1 MEAIAQQFSKFVTDC
16 LDGGLHFITT
26 CLDGANFITVGLDGN
41 VHLGKNTKVVGIV
54 LSKGA
59 LTEDQLNTLRTDLGN
74 HHRNSLEPLES
85 RCHFNNSLHIQDD
98 DLETLKLICDHP
110 HKYVR
115 VAHLIDFLIFR
126 QNGVYV
132 PTELTKISLTVMS
145 SYWNMQSR
153 NETVPFAPYV
163 KPKTRSI
170 TSLCLDSP
178 NENPYVLVNFW
189 ALLEKAPET
198 KEIQYT
204 TFKWFVSMTSGQQ
217 ETLYLGEPSHIRRI
231 LEADW
236 DFSNPGY
243 LELHGKRVQEENL
256 PIEKTTLRAR
266 YKKEDDCTLL
276 PNHVLTAEEA
286 AELQEILDRS
296 SFRIPNKYY
305 YLSKVFV
312 TKFLYCY
319 LTLGGKKFEELLQQ
333 LAEEDP
339 NEELVQLVF

>member
-1 MEAIAQQFSKFVTDC
+1 MGMEGIVTGLSKLVAGL
-16 LDGGLHFITT
+16 LDGGQFVTI
-26 CLDGANFITVGLDGN
+26 GLDGSL
-41 VHLGKNTKVVGIV
+41 HFGKNTKVVGIV
-54 LSKGA
+54 MPNDALS
-59 LTEDQLNTLRTDLGN
+59 ENQLETIRTDLDN
-74 HHRNSLEPLES
+74 LNRDSLEPLES

-98 DLETLKLICDHP
+98 DLETLKLICDQP

-132 PTELTKISLTVMS
+132 PTELTKISLAAMS
-145 SYWNMQSR
+145 RYWDMKTMSQN
-153 NETVPFAPYV
+153 VPFAPYV
-163 KPKTRSI
+163 KNPPKRSI
-170 TSLCLDSP
+170 TSLCLDSH
-178 NENPYVLVNFW
+178 EVNPHVLANFW
-189 ALLEKAPET
+189 ALLEKAPEVQ
-198 KEIQYT
+198 EIQFT
-204 TFKWFVSMTSGQQ
+204 TFKWFVGLTNEQQ
-217 ETLYLGEPSHIRRI
+217 QQLRLWEPSHIKRT

-236 DFSNPGY
+236 DFSNPKY
-243 LELHGKRVQEENL
+243 RELHRKRVQEENL
-256 PIEKTTLRAR
+256 PIKKNVLRAR

-286 AELQEILDRS
+286 AELQEILDCT

-312 TKFLYCY
+312 TRFLYCY
-319 LTLGGKKFEELLQQ
+319 LRLGGKKFEELLRQ